1 MSLSSL
7 SCLVPPGSCCLKP
20 LEKELDDLHH
30 VTPPSLLIVQSP
42 NLGHLHL
49 SSVVFLGLLILIVQG
64 DLMRFNSSIISV
76 VSPVLEFLSKLVV
89 RIISEWAPASQLKA
103 AFVDF
108 WLRYKQGAGKW
119 VDKLSV
125 SLVVCPLPRQVPE
138 ASRGCMYLLLSD
150 FPFWLSFSGFKQIPV
165 PVCSSKD
172 WKNNH
177 RVDGRDPNSLR
188 SDGVHRDLLEFIFT
202 TLLVSR
208 QFPSG
213 STIGNQQLCFLLFMN
228 LLLSPTSGSWVE
240 PCSLP
245 SFSSLSLCHPQKRF
259 VVVGKGMV

>member
-1 MSLSSL
+1 M
-7 SCLVPPGSCCLKP
+7 
-20 LEKELDDLHH
+20 
-30 VTPPSLLIVQSP
+30 Q
-42 NLGHLHL
+42 
-49 SSVVFLGLLILIVQG
+49 
-64 DLMRFNSSIISV
+64 FNSSIISV

-89 RIISEWAPASQLKA
+89 RTISEWAPSSQLKP

-119 VDKLSV
+119 VDKLSI
-125 SLVVCPLPRQVPE
+125 SLVVSPLPRQAPE
-138 ASRGCMYLLLSD
+138 ASKGCVYLLLSD
-150 FPFWLSFSGFKQIPV
+150 FPFWLSFSGFKQI

-177 RVDGRDPNSLR
+177 RVDGRDPNSLI
-188 SDGVHRDLLEFIFT
+188 SDGVHRDLLEFILT

-208 QFPSG
+208 QFPPG

-228 LLLSPTSGSWVE
+228 LLLSPTSASWVV

-245 SFSSLSLCHPQKRF
+245 SFSYLSLCHPQKEVCCSGQGSGWNRF
-259 VVVGKGMV
+259 WLNEINSGEREKLCVVS